1 MILTISTTHRP
12 ATDLGYLLHKN
23 PERHQVVE
31 LSFGQAHIVYPE
43 ASEDR
48 CSASLLVEV
57 DPIGLVRN
65 RRGPSGND
73 FSLAQYVNDRP
84 YVTSSFMS
92 VALAKVFST
101 ALSGRSKERPDL
113 AETKIALE
121 VHLPVVPS
129 RGGIPVLRKLFE
141 PLGYQVAATPIP
153 LDLEFESWGDS
164 RYLDVRL
171 TGMQTVKTLLEHL
184 YVLLPV
190 LDDDKHYWVGAEEV
204 EKLLRRGGEWL
215 SVHPERELIT
225 QRYLR
230 HDRRLM
236 REAMVR
242 LEEDD
247 VVDPDEAAVAHD
259 AEEEAVE
266 RPLNLNDQRLAAVA
280 DALSAAGARRIVD
293 LGCGEGRLVAKL
305 LKTPGIDHV
314 VGVDV
319 SHRALELAARRLH
332 LDSMTP
338 RQRERVE
345 LLQGSLTYR
354 DRRLEGYDAA
364 TVVEVIEHLEP
375 SRLASFERVV
385 FAYAAPA
392 AVVLTT
398 PNAEYNV
405 RFETLPA
412 GTLRHR
418 DHRFEWTRAEFE
430 SWASGVAANYG
441 YQVVFSGIGPGD
453 VQVGSPTQ
461 MAVFSR

>member
-1 MILTISTTHRP
+1 
-12 ATDLGYLLHKN
+12 
-23 PERHQVVE
+23 
-31 LSFGQAHIVYPE
+31 
-43 ASEDR
+43 
-48 CSASLLVEV
+48 
-57 DPIGLVRN
+57 
-65 RRGPSGND
+65 
-73 FSLAQYVNDRP
+73 
-84 YVTSSFMS
+84 
-92 VALAKVFST
+92 
-101 ALSGRSKERPDL
+101 
-113 AETKIALE
+113 
-121 VHLPVVPS
+121 
-129 RGGIPVLRKLFE
+129 
-141 PLGYQVAATPIP
+141 
-153 LDLEFESWGDS
+153 
-164 RYLDVRL
+164 
-171 TGMQTVKTLLEHL
+171 
-184 YVLLPV
+184 
-190 LDDDKHYWVGAEEV
+190 
-204 EKLLRRGGEWL
+204 
-215 SVHPERELIT
+215 
-225 QRYLR
+225 
-230 HDRRLM
+230 M

-247 VVDPDEAAVAHD
+247 VVDPDEAAVAYD

-266 RPLNLNDQRLAAVA
+266 RPLNLNDQRLEAVA
-280 DALSAAGARRIVD
+280 DALSAAGARRIID

-338 RQRERVE
+338 RQRERLE

-385 FAYAAPA
+385 FGYAAPA

-430 SWASGVAANYG
+430 SWANGVADSHG
-441 YQVVFSGIGPGD
+441 YQVVFSAIGPGD
-453 VQVGSPTQ
+453 VEVGSPTQ
-461 MAVFSR
+461 MAVFTR